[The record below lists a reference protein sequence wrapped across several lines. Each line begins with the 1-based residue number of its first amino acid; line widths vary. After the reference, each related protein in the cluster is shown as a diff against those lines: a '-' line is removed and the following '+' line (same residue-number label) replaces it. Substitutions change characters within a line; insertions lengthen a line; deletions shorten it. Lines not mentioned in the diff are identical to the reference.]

1 MKAEITLDG
10 KLEITPGSITELYA
24 MERLIQDNWRLK
36 DDSLCINDRD
46 FQVNTITTE
55 AEIVLPVV
63 EKELSIED
71 VPF

>member
-24 MERLIQDNWRLK
+24 METLLRNNWRLQ
-36 DDSLCINDRD
+36 DDDVVCINDRD
-46 FQVNTITTE
+46 FPKTTTE

>member
-24 MERLIQDNWRLK
+24 METLLRNNWRLQG
-36 DDSLCINDRD
+36 DDVVCINDRD
-46 FQVNTITTE
+46 FPKTTIE
-55 AEIVLPVV
+55 AEIIPPVV
-63 EKELSIED
+63 EKEISIED